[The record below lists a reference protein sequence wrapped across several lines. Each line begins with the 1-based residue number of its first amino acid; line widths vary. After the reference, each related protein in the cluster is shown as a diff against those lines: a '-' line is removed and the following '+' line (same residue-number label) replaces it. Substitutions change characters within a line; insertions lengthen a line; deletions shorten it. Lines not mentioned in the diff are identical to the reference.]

1 MMKALHTRLAG
12 FPRRGPWNS
21 LLTRPTDTSSPVVD
35 CDGCS
40 LDFARESAVRCPGCR
55 NLYCSQRCLENNAD
69 FHLIYCK
76 NPQRE
81 LTTAH
86 KLTAA
91 AFDDMFPDDP
101 QTNEDYFFN
110 RARTTEDRINLFGLY
125 IGILKH
131 DEVKPST
138 LHQWR
143 ISGTMVENIKGLF
156 ANIPPGARGG
166 YYPWF
171 IKNLDIFEPRPS
183 ALISLSPRHIC
194 ASCGVSASV
203 RCSACRKVWY
213 CSKSCQQKEWPG
225 HLVDC
230 DPKRPIT
237 SADQLRAAAHR
248 KKVPLDQETQSDY
261 GFTRVDEVGG
271 KVLLDVYR
279 VVFEEG
285 VRPRDLHKWKTSGG
299 LLKEMESLLSGLA
312 DWKTCKFMQWF
323 NTHRFALDP
332 SLPVLQEKDSIVS
345 RMQAAQVELWNTVGD
360 FPSQNV
366 DEIYSA
372 LRDWPEQRRNF
383 FLFRSLFGLCHPG
396 PDMDY
401 WVPFGFCAC
410 RDEDEE
416 KFLMATY
423 QMLVEYCPYDEFFKA
438 YDASSITEL
447 LDGRGLRGRRMALP
461 YLEDVLSGSPRVFKS
476 VWYLKQ
482 HVQDMNSVRSDMEP
496 SVHADYGFM
505 NCTSEE
511 EYQDLRALYSTIFG
525 RVDANPLKLH
535 EACISGSLFDYVV
548 GFVPEL
554 KKKKNKAK
562 KLRRLLQNMYPL
574 ANTSG
579 IQIMF

>member
-1 MMKALHTRLAG
+1 MQPMLHQLLHRPERLYRTG
-12 FPRRGPWNS
+12 DTSSDDESSSYPIGWFS
-21 LLTRPTDTSSPVVD
+21 SPTDTSSPVVD

-40 LDFARESAVRCPGCR
+40 LDFARESAVRCPGCSA
-55 NLYCSQRCLENNAD
+55 LYCSQRCLENMAD
-69 FHLIYCK
+69 FHLILCK

-225 HLVDC
+225 HL
-230 DPKRPIT
+230 
-237 SADQLRAAAHR
+237 
-248 KKVPLDQETQSDY
+248 KVPLDQETQSDY

-332 SLPVLQEKDSIVS
+332 KDSIVS

-401 WVPFGFCAC
+401 W
-410 RDEDEE
+410 

-511 EYQDLRALYSTIFG
+511 EYQDLRGPIFNNLRASRCQSAEAPRG
-525 RVDANPLKLH
+525 LH
-535 EACISGSLFDYVV
+535 IGIAFRLCGGIRPRAE
-548 GFVPEL
+548 E
-554 KKKKNKAK
+554 KEEQAK

-574 ANTSG
+574 ANTSERG
-579 IQIMF
+579 EI